1 MKASAQSSP
10 HELLREYAG
19 LNRRRRSEG
28 VTPLEYQRWLDLGRR
43 LEAAFPN
50 KPALGAKGKV
60 CLLVDFANEKELA
73 ASVMMNVRPVG
84 LFVNTPFPPDRGT
97 HLELRVR
104 LQDSGALFRSRVT
117 VVSNNVGPDFST
129 QALGMGLKF
138 RDARCELRT
147 HLDALC
153 GIEPAPEPDEKP
165 DAPAA

>member
-1 MKASAQSSP
+1 MQRSAGQSP
-10 HELLREYAG
+10 HDLLREFAG
-19 LNRRRRSEG
+19 LNRRRKADG

-43 LEAAFPN
+43 LEAAFPDR
-50 KPALGAKGKV
+50 PALGRNGTV

-104 LQDSGALFRSRVT
+104 VQDSGEVYASRVT

-138 RDARCELRT
+138 RDKRCELRSR
-147 HLDALC
+147 LDALC
-153 GIEPAPEPDEKP
+153 GIAVEPEDESE
-165 DAPAA
+165 AADG